1 MFSGRRNI
9 MELLGML
16 STFDYTLIL
25 LLVVIF
31 IFSVMEGGGHKRH

>member
-1 MFSGRRNI
+1 
-9 MELLGML
+9 MELLRML
-16 STFDYTLIL
+16 SVFDYTLIL

>member
-1 MFSGRRNI
+1 